1 VNTTVTKP
9 TPPTITVKSMIFSDG
24 TKIELEPS
32 DVVVF
37 VGPNNAGKSRV
48 LTDIQGAFH
57 NHTGKV
63 SPNIEITRTG
73 SPSELEAYLASEARI
88 MVDGSGMRTYRGL
101 NYSISQQGLAS
112 TFQHHPGN
120 FLAFFCTDIGTGNR
134 LQGANSV
141 EGFAPYTDVPS
152 HPMHVVFSEDEIAN
166 RVCSY
171 FRRAFDKDLFPLY
184 AGGHRCTLLVG
195 DKPPLQP
202 GEDRIST
209 TYVKRVIAA
218 TSRIEDQGDGMR
230 AFATVLLWLL
240 TTRSQS
246 IVVLDE
252 PEAFLHPPQA
262 RLLGEIIA
270 KERPQQSQLF
280 VSTHSSDILQGLM
293 NAATNN
299 MRIIRLQREG
309 NINKAREL
317 SKAKLKKIA
326 TDPLMQYSGVLTAIF
341 HERAFITEADADCM
355 FYNCILTLPS
365 IHGARQP
372 DAMFIHGGGKDRIHA
387 LAQALRAVDVKTDVI
402 VDIDILRGDDGLERL
417 AKAVGVD
424 WLSIQ
429 SDAKALRTAIDGR
442 KAQLSSADVILEVGK
457 ILSALPKTGPLPD
470 AERKQIE
477 NILKQTSPWAPVKEG
492 GKAALPKGQPTQ
504 QFNTIDNICSQSG
517 LWIVPVGEMEGFC
530 KSVGGHGPPWVQSVL
545 ETKDLGSDPELQ
557 QAREF
562 VAKIW
567 NRA

>member
-1 VNTTVTKP
+1 
-9 TPPTITVKSMIFSDG
+9 M
-24 TKIELEPS
+24 
-32 DVVVF
+32 
-37 VGPNNAGKSRV
+37 
-48 LTDIQGAFH
+48 
-57 NHTGKV
+57 
-63 SPNIEITRTG
+63 
-73 SPSELEAYLASEARI
+73 EAYLASEARMI
-88 MVDGSGMRTYRGL
+88 VDGAGTRTYRGL
-101 NYSISQQGLAS
+101 NYSIPQITLPA
-112 TFQHHPGN
+112 TFQHSPGD

-141 EGFAPYTDVPS
+141 EGFAAYTDVPS
-152 HPMHVVFSEDEIAN
+152 HPIHVVFAENDIAN
-166 RVCSY
+166 LVCSY
-171 FRRAFDKDLFPLY
+171 FRRAFEKDLFPLY
-184 AGGHRCTLLVG
+184 AGGRTCTLLVG

-209 TYVKRVIAA
+209 TYIKRVISA

-270 KERPQQSQLF
+270 KERPQHSQLF
-280 VSTHSSDILQGLM
+280 VSTHSSDVLQGLM
-293 NAATNN
+293 SAATSD

-309 NINKAREL
+309 SINKAREL
-317 SKAKLKKIA
+317 SKAKLKKIT

-341 HERAFITEADADCM
+341 HERAFITAADADCM
-355 FYNCILTLPS
+355 FYNSILALPS

-372 DAMFIHGGGKDRIHA
+372 DAMFIHGGGKDRMYA
-387 LAQALRAVDVKTDVI
+387 LAEALRAVDVKTDVI

-424 WLSIQ
+424 WASIQ
-429 SDAKALRTAIDGR
+429 SEAKALRTAIDGR

-457 ILSALPKTGPLPD
+457 LLSTLPKTGPLPD

-477 NILKQTSPWAPVKEG
+477 NILKQSSPWAPVKEG
-492 GKAALPKGQPTQ
+492 GKASLPPGQPTQ
-504 QFNTIDNICSQSG
+504 QFNKIDSVCSQSG
-517 LWIVPVGEMEGFC
+517 LWIAPVGEMEGFC
-530 KSVGGHGPPWVQSVL
+530 KSIGGHGPPWVQSVL
-545 ETKDLGSDPELQ
+545 ETKDLGTDPELQ
-557 QAREF
+557 RAREF

-567 NRA
+567 NRTRRIHAQWDDPAS